1 MRESF
6 GKRPSMHFL
15 YFRPPPRAEATQA
28 FWHVRAVTNYMGYKY
43 LTHMIIKCDGDH
55 SVEVGYHLQCTE
67 LDSLPD
73 GDWFCPTCRAAS
85 VWSAEILLDKKTMKG
100 QCAKP
105 CVHFKVRWKG
115 YSCTTAVMTRGSR
128 VQIFH
133 LQ

>member
-1 MRESF
+1 
-6 GKRPSMHFL
+6 
-15 YFRPPPRAEATQA
+15 
-28 FWHVRAVTNYMGYKY
+28 
-43 LTHMIIKCDGDH
+43 MIIKCDGDH